1 VIESHIK
8 SAKDAVGNKCLGSK
22 EKTEHNIAEALKVSY
37 QNTHPV
43 GEILPEDQQVY
54 RCNSFP
60 MGYYPTEQDR

>member
-1 VIESHIK
+1 M
-8 SAKDAVGNKCLGSK
+8 VGNKRLGSK

-54 RCNSFP
+54 R
-60 MGYYPTEQDR
+60 

>member
-1 VIESHIK
+1 MIESHIK

-54 RCNSFP
+54 R
-60 MGYYPTEQDR
+60 